1 MNDLVSYDLQDGI
14 ARITLDDGKANVM
27 GVRMLG
33 TISSALDRAQA
44 DQAVVLISGR
54 TGMFS
59 GGFDLGVFKST
70 DTQEMLRMLEAGAR
84 LTEKLLAFPRPVVAL
99 CTGHA
104 VAMGL
109 FLLLSC
115 DHRVGPDQ
123 GAKFQANEVQIGM
136 TLPYFAIEVLRQRL
150 APAHLVSVAS
160 TAAPYNPQQA
170 LAAGLLDELAAPAD
184 LMQAGLQAARRLAGL
199 NAEAFTATKQRLR
212 EPTLQALHK
221 AIAQDLA
228 QWSARFSKS

>member
-1 MNDLVSYDLQDGI
+1 MNDIVSYELQDGI

-27 GVRMLG
+27 SVRMLAA
-33 TISSALDRAQA
+33 ISAALDRAQA
-44 DQAVVLISGR
+44 DQAVVLIAGR
-54 TGMFS
+54 AGMFS
-59 GGFDLGVFKST
+59 GGFDLGVFKSS
-70 DTQEMLRMLEAGAR
+70 DPQEMLRMLQAGAR
-84 LTEKLLAFPRPVVAL
+84 LTEKLLGFPRPVVAL

-150 APAHLVSVAS
+150 APAPLLSVAA
-160 TAAPYNPQQA
+160 TAMPCNPQQA
-170 LAAGLLDELAAPAD
+170 LAAGILDELAAAAD
-184 LMQAGLQAARRLAGL
+184 LMQAGLLAARRLAGL
-199 NAEAFTATKQRLR
+199 NAEAFAATKLRLR
-212 EPTLQALHK
+212 EPTLLALRK
-221 AIAQDLA
+221 AIDLDLA
-228 QWSARFSKS
+228 QWSATFTKP